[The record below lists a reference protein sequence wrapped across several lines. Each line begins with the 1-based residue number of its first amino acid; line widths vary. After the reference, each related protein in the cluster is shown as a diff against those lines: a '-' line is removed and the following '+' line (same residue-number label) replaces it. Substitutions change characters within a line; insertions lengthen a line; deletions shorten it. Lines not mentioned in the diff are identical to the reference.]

1 MNTDVDWDRTYPS
14 VAGISPIYGRVSSYE
29 QGLPANLSGYYK
41 AHDYQSNDR
50 VGLSQ
55 LELYYEA
62 LLRGSKSQ
70 YVLKNENEVSNYQ
83 EIYEG
88 QRGYELVLSLDAE
101 LQAALNKIVEDELI
115 AAKTNRP
122 VATQYLREA
131 YVVMLNQIQVKFY
144 R

>member
-70 YVLKNENEVSNYQ
+70 YVLKMRMRFQTIKKFMRDN
-83 EIYEG
+83 
-88 QRGYELVLSLDAE
+88 
-101 LQAALNKIVEDELI
+101 
-115 AAKTNRP
+115 
-122 VATQYLREA
+122 
-131 YVVMLNQIQVKFY
+131 VVMS
-144 R
+144 